1 MTTLPS
7 QQSPGGTI
15 VLHID
20 RLPAVDP
27 NTAEYSVS
35 FRAMGAMGDILL
47 GKVHGLDTL
56 GGLLRKLNLTGPAV
70 ETACT
75 AMIERS
81 FHSIQGVNLTPQLI
95 RNVGF

>member
-7 QQSPGGTI
+7 RQSPGGKI

-27 NTAEYSVS
+27 NSAEYSVS
-35 FRAMGAMGDILL
+35 FSAMGAMGDILL
-47 GKVHGLDTL
+47 GKVHGLDAL
-56 GGLLRKLNLTGPAV
+56 GSLLRKLDLTGPAV
-70 ETACT
+70 ETVCT

-81 FHSIQGVNLTPQLI
+81 FHAIQGVNLTPQLI
-95 RNVGF
+95 RDIGM